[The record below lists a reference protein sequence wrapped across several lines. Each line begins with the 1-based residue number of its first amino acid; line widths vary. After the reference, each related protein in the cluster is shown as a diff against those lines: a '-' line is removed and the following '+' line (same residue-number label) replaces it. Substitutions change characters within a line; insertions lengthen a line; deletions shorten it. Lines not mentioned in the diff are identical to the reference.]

1 MDFGQ
6 RRKAHADIF
15 SGFAQRFTFEEKIL
29 VLRTKYEYPMAAAAA
44 PVPMMSG
51 LFICTKNKF
60 SAKMQGCK
68 RWLSDFSR
76 VGRFW
81 GGYSCFWVF
90 FSVFG

>member
-1 MDFGQ
+1 MRD
-6 RRKAHADIF
+6 
-15 SGFAQRFTFEEKIL
+15 
-29 VLRTKYEYPMAAAAA
+29 
-44 PVPMMSG
+44 
-51 LFICTKNKF
+51 LFICTFFKEFEDFNDIEDFNDNVTKPETKF

-68 RWLSDFSR
+68 RWLSDFIR